1 MAGIDTLFKRMESV
15 RIYDIHISYGR
26 YKLLHYFT
34 EGFVQKLFDC
44 F

>member
-15 RIYDIHISYGR
+15 RIYDIHLSYGR

-34 EGFVQKLFDC
+34 EGFVRKLFNC